1 MNKEKSIH
9 FCIKK
14 LYGGFKMYELD
25 LHASTWINFKNT
37 MLCEKSKLQKEIYD
51 MILFMPNINPHKT
64 MLNLSIHIKL

>member
-9 FCIKK
+9 FYIKK
-14 LYGGFKMYELD
+14 LCGGFKMYELG

-51 MILFMPNINPHKT
+51 NTPK
-64 MLNLSIHIKL
+64 S